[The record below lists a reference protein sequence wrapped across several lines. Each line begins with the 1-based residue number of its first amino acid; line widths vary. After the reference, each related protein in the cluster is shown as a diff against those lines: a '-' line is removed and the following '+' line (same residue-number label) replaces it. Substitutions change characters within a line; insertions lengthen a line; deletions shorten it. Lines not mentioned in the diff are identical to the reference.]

1 MSSKK
6 TGRRGMGEVQGSDAK
21 LVDRPDGH
29 LKLYRIRLAKEQCV
43 GLAAMLEDRAGE
55 PPGRILAATGEKPE
69 RLRVLSVPVP
79 DYELAAAENYVRGDV
94 VRVTGT
100 ARSCN
105 ASLSRIGAD
114 LVRNRL
120 SAALKRAHEWVEF
133 RARVVR
139 FRAEEGPRC
148 LIELVPDVDV
158 QGAEEDRRL
167 GEAGVALAG
176 SVWTAAEF
184 EDWESSG
191 A

>member
-1 MSSKK
+1 MITSQ
-6 TGRRGMGEVQGSDAK
+6 TGRSGLGEVLGFNASLELRSDGRLKAYRVRLPKDQGA
-21 LVDRPDGH
+21 
-29 LKLYRIRLAKEQCV
+29 RLCALLGE
-43 GLAAMLEDRAGE
+43 RADE
-55 PPGRILAATGEKPE
+55 ALGRILIATDEKLD
-69 RLRVLSVPVP
+69 RMRVLTDPAP
-79 DYELAAAENYVRGDV
+79 AYEMTAAEQYVRGDV
-94 VRVTGT
+94 FRVTGT
-100 ARSCN
+100 AKSCN
-105 ASLSRIGAD
+105 VFLSRIGAD
-114 LVRNRL
+114 LVRSRL
-120 SAALKRAHEWVEF
+120 SAALARAHEWIEF